1 MRMLGFVAF
10 IVGFILA
17 IVAGLFF
24 PNQAWVYYVLVVL
37 GLIIGL
43 LNISD
48 KEVMLFLV
56 AAIALIVAGA
66 VFAPITTLSV
76 GAKLDAILSH
86 IAALMAPAA
95 VVVAIKALYNAAKP
109 D

>member
-1 MRMLGFVAF
+1 MRMLGFLAF

-24 PNQAWVYYVLVVL
+24 PGQAWVYYVLVVL

-56 AAIALIVAGA
+56 AAIALRVE
-66 VFAPITTLSV
+66 
-76 GAKLDAILSH
+76 
-86 IAALMAPAA
+86 
-95 VVVAIKALYNAAKP
+95 
-109 D
+109 

>member
-1 MRMLGFVAF
+1 MRMLGFLAF

-17 IVAGLFF
+17 VVAGLFF
-24 PNQAWVYYVLVVL
+24 TDKSWVYYVLVIL
-37 GLIIGL
+37 GIIIGL
-43 LNISD
+43 LNIGD
-48 KEVMLFLV
+48 KEVMLFLL
-56 AAIALIVAGA
+56 AAVALIVAGN
-66 VFAPITTLSV
+66 VFAPITTLSI
-76 GAKLDAILSH
+76 GEKLDAILRL